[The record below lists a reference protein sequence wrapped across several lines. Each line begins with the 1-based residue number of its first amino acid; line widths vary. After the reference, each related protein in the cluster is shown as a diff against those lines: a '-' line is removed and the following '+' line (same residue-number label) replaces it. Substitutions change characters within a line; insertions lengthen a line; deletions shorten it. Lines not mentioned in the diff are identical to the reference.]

1 MPDMKTK
8 RTKAALFG
16 NTGPAGET
24 IDEVYGVARL
34 KQLRQLTELYP
45 AQITSRNIEEH
56 LGELHDLEVI
66 FSTWGMFQLS
76 PKQLDQLPHL
86 RAVFYAAGSI
96 KHFAVPLLERGV
108 LVVSAAPAN
117 AVPVAEFTL
126 GQILLANKG
135 YFRNVEEYRK
145 AAEYSGAFRGR
156 GNYGATVSILGAGQI
171 GRHVIELLRPF
182 QLRVLV
188 FDPFLTHKGAESL
201 GVKKVETLEEAFAQ
215 GDIVSN
221 HLADVPTTSGLLNGV
236 LFASMRENAT
246 FINTGRG
253 RTVNHAE
260 MIEVLPAR
268 PDLMALLDVTEPEP
282 VPLCHPLRALPN
294 VHVSGH
300 IAGSIGDEVGR
311 MADLVLEEF
320 EAWRSGAPLK
330 YAVTKEMLDT
340 MA

>member
-1 MPDMKTK
+1 MTTQP
-8 RTKAALFG
+8 KAALFG

-24 IDEVYGVARL
+24 IDGVYGAARIEH
-34 KQLRQLTELYP
+34 LRRLTELYP

-86 RAVFYAAGSI
+86 RAVFYAAGSV
-96 KHFAVPLLERGV
+96 KYFAVPLL
-108 LVVSAAPAN
+108 
-117 AVPVAEFTL
+117 
-126 GQILLANKG
+126 
-135 YFRNVEEYRK
+135 

-221 HLADVPTTSGLLNGV
+221 HLADVPTTSGLLHGV

-260 MIEVLPAR
+260 MIEVLRAR
-268 PDLMALLDVTEPEP
+268 PDLTALLDVTEPEP
-282 VPLCHPLRALPN
+282 LPMEHLLRALPN
-294 VHVSGH
+294 VYISGH

-320 EAWRSGAPLK
+320 KRWQNGDPLLH
-330 YAVTKEMLDT
+330 AVSLLTLER
-340 MA
+340 AA